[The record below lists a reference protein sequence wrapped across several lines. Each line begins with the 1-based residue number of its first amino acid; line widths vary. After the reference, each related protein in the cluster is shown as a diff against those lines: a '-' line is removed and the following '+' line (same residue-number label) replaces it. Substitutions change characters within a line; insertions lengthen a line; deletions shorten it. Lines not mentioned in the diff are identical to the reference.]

1 MSILE
6 DQINDVKEDI
16 HQIKLKIK
24 ENNRTVKFY
33 EDKVNALNVSQDVL
47 EENDRLI
54 GIIRSKKQELREL
67 KEKYNAS
74 LNTKLLDNYW
84 VLCAFYDIYDEF
96 STFACKIKD
105 MKEQE
110 DNDYKIQQAKKSGQL
125 EAVEKIK
132 NMGKS
137 SLPWYIPNQKAM
149 LSMLHNHRCDVCG
162 TPAPEGSA
170 AYKFMENKLNEY
182 LKQAGL
188 DTNSL
193 KNNKKSTEKKLFV
206 NNYINQLYNLSIQLS
221 GDKEKW
227 LANIPKE
234 IIDNQNK
241 RLIQKDRI
249 QNLERDID
257 GLEKERENLYI
268 KNNITDGENLSADYS
283 NLRVY
288 YKKRDDAES
297 SIRSC
302 QSDLEEKSNRL
313 KELQDQQAKLT
324 PDKASVKILQR
335 VDNVMRMIN
344 QAFEKARDNNKVHF
358 LQTLQET
365 ANEHFALM
373 NKNDFQGIIHFH
385 PSSVDNALSIELR
398 GSNGEKI
405 EHLGGSQETTMYIA
419 VLLAVSELTSS
430 IQNNREYPIVFD
442 APTSNLGPGKTR
454 DFFLGI
460 KNLQKQFVILTKDL
474 LIQTKGEEEP
484 KLNEDI
490 ISQLDYKIYRIKKQE
505 GYDQKDPSTLKTN
518 IFTVKE

>member
-1 MSILE
+1 M
-6 DQINDVKEDI
+6 
-16 HQIKLKIK
+16 
-24 ENNRTVKFY
+24 
-33 EDKVNALNVSQDVL
+33 
-47 EENDRLI
+47 
-54 GIIRSKKQELREL
+54 
-67 KEKYNAS
+67 
-74 LNTKLLDNYW
+74 
-84 VLCAFYDIYDEF
+84 
-96 STFACKIKD
+96 
-105 MKEQE
+105 
-110 DNDYKIQQAKKSGQL
+110 
-125 EAVEKIK
+125 
-132 NMGKS
+132 
-137 SLPWYIPNQKAM
+137 
-149 LSMLHNHRCDVCG
+149 
-162 TPAPEGSA
+162 
-170 AYKFMENKLNEY
+170 NEY